1 MRRAGLLR
9 GIADLLALWIAVC
22 LAYYVRFQS
31 GLIALKEFQPFSFYL
46 ESALLVSPFYL
57 FLMYTM
63 GNYQERHGRITQY
76 EIQNLSRSIAFFY
89 VLCIVGTFLFHS
101 QEHSRITIGLSFFF
115 NALLCLLFRKFF
127 SAWQS
132 HRWSKGID
140 VERLLVI
147 GKDNELLT
155 RFAHEISNY
164 PKEGYRIVC
173 SRLYQHRDAIETEE
187 FDRVI
192 LVGDF
197 TFSEIADVLIE
208 ITEKVRVDFIPTYY
222 AFLRTL
228 PFREQVGSFPVLP
241 LNRKILSDWSSVT
254 KRIMDIAISSI
265 ILILTSPL
273 ILVIALVI
281 RFSYGKPVL
290 YRQERVGQNG
300 SPFELYKFRTMK
312 QDSDKEI
319 SPVIASEKQTLFKLK
334 DDPRVENTFARF
346 LRRTGLDELP
356 QLWNVFEGTMSLV
369 GPRPATTELVR
380 NYSPQHK
387 LRLAIPP
394 GITGLQQV
402 SCRGSNSMD
411 EVLKYDLQ
419 YISEQS
425 LWLDLYILTRTVSTL
440 LLGKGTP

>member
-1 MRRAGLLR
+1 MS
-9 GIADLLALWIAVC
+9 VC

-31 GLIALKEFQPFSFYL
+31 GLIPIIEMQSFFFYL
-46 ESALLVSPFYL
+46 KSVLLVSPLYL
-57 FLMYTM
+57 FVMYTM
-63 GNYQERHGRITQY
+63 GNYQERHGKLTQY
-76 EIQNLSRSIAFFY
+76 EIQNLVRSIALFY
-89 VLCIVGTFLFHS
+89 ILCIVATFLIHS
-101 QEHSRITIGLSFFF
+101 QEHSRMAIGLSLLF
-115 NALLCLLFRKFF
+115 NVLFCLLFRKIF

-140 VERLLVI
+140 VECLLLI
-147 GKDNELLT
+147 GKDNEMLT
-155 RFAHEISNY
+155 RFAHEFSQD
-164 PKEGYRIVC
+164 PTEGYRIVC
-173 SRLYQHRDAIETEE
+173 SHLRQHREAIETED

-197 TFSEIADVLIE
+197 TFSEIADILVE
-208 ITEKVRVDFIPTYY
+208 ITEKVPVDFIPTYY

-273 ILVIALVI
+273 ILLIALLI
-281 RFSYGKPVL
+281 RLTYGKPVI
-290 YRQERVGQNG
+290 YRQVRVGQNG
-300 SPFELYKFRTMK
+300 SPFQLYKFRTMK
-312 QDSDKEI
+312 PDSDKEV
-319 SPVIASEKQTLFKLK
+319 SPLIASEKQTLFKLK
-334 DDPRVENTFARF
+334 DDPRVENGFARF

-380 NYSPQHK
+380 NYSAQHK

-402 SCRGSNSMD
+402 HCRGSNSMD

-440 LLGKGTP
+440 LLGKGTS